1 MDLLNSRR
9 RSTWSESARF
19 PVLLAVVLAAFAG
32 SAYGPALNLP
42 FIGDDYVFLDET
54 RSAPLWGLWSPGNT
68 QFGWYRPWS
77 REVHFWLIQRVAG
90 PHEVAFRLAGLLLW
104 LAALCL
110 YAALVRRLT
119 SPRAAAIATLGS
131 ASLALWGTPLLWISG
146 SQDLWMVLFAM
157 ATMLLFAAGRRW
169 LSIVPFGLA
178 LLSKETSA
186 VLPVLLGAYGV
197 LVERRTV
204 QAALRRTVHLWV
216 LVGTW
221 ILVHPTLHKRLMD
234 PTWRMTPEGETRP
247 SQLGILVKTLLSALN
262 LDALPRPVE
271 VGAAEVLRLAVAT
284 AVLTGGAWLMMRRS
298 SPPATE
304 PRVSRGR
311 LAIFGICW
319 VAAGWL
325 PLFLPSIGWH
335 AYYGCLGALGA
346 WFLLSLWL
354 QDRPRLVVAA
364 IACLAVL
371 QWTHANTMSWDWGN
385 EWYQRRAGHFLSA
398 IRDHLRLQYPSLPPH
413 SRVYFGHI
421 PNNIGL
427 VAGQSPALRVWYRDS
442 TLQADFYS
450 KYTPRAPSDVRGR
463 DFFFHFDS
471 LAGMVEVKTGAEDLR
486 AAMRNDPNWETN
498 HEALAMML
506 LRNGATRPAADE
518 FEKLSQLPHRLDALA
533 CATVCR
539 QILGDSAKAESL
551 VAAAGHRGRMPVPR
565 FRLWVARLTETFP
578 GRQ

>member
-1 MDLLNSRR
+1 MNVRQRLQVPKRTL
-9 RSTWSESARF
+9 F
-19 PVLLAVVLAAFAG
+19 FVLLAVILAAFAG

-54 RSAPLWGLWSPGNT
+54 RSASVWALWSPNNT

-90 PHEVAFRLAGLLLW
+90 LHEVAFRLAGLLLW
-104 LAALCL
+104 LTALCL
-110 YAALVRRLT
+110 YAALVRRLI

-157 ATMLLFAAGRRW
+157 AAMLLFAAGRTW
-169 LSIVPFGLA
+169 LSAVPLGFA

-186 VLPVLLGAYGV
+186 VLPALLGAYAV

-204 QAALRRTVHLWV
+204 LAALRRTAHLWV

-221 ILVHPTLHKRLMD
+221 ILVHPTLHKRLID
-234 PTWRMTPEGETRP
+234 PTWRMTPEGESRP
-247 SQLGILVKTLLSALN
+247 SQLGILAKTLLSVLN
-262 LDALPRPVE
+262 LDVLPRPVE
-271 VGAAEVLRLAVAT
+271 IGAAEVLRLAVAT
-284 AVLTGGAWLMMRRS
+284 AALTGGAWLMMRRS
-298 SPPATE
+298 SPPAAK
-304 PRVSRGR
+304 PHSSRVR

-319 VAAGWL
+319 VAVGWF

-354 QDRPRLVVAA
+354 QDRPRLAVVT
-364 IACLAVL
+364 ILCLAVL
-371 QWTHANTMSWDWGN
+371 QWAHANTMSWDWGN
-385 EWYQRRAGHFLSA
+385 EWYQRRAGHLLSA
-398 IRDHLRLQYPSLPPH
+398 IRDHLRFQHASLPPH

-427 VAGQSPALRVWYRDS
+427 VAGQSPAIRVWYEDS

-450 KYTPRAPSDVRGR
+450 KYTPRAPSDGRGR
-463 DFFFHFDS
+463 DFFFRFDS

-486 AAMRNDPNWETN
+486 AAMRSDPNWEAN

-506 LRNGATRPAADE
+506 LRNGATDLAAGE
-518 FEKLSQLPHRLDALA
+518 FEKLSQLPHRLDAVA
-533 CATVCR
+533 FATVCR
-539 QILGDSAKAESL
+539 QVLGDSAGAESL
-551 VAAAGHRGRMPVPR
+551 IVAAARRKQMPESQ

-578 GRQ
+578 GRRWR